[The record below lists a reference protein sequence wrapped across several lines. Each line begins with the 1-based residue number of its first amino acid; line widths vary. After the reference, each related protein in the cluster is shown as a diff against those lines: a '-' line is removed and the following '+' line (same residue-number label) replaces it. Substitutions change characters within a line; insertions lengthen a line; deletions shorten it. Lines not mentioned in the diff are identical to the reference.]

1 MHSHGIHSTR
11 PLLATAAVLVVLV
24 GCMTP
29 EKAVREADETAIA
42 LATAAWKEQ
51 TGLTNSFNI
60 ARPADVL
67 TLRIA
72 LAALKQGVTNAV
84 FPRIAGV
91 SPLAATTNG
100 QLRLTLT
107 DALRLGARNN
117 RRYQSLKESVYQ
129 NALSLDSQRYVFD
142 NTFSGF
148 ILGTLTGSPEINKDA
163 GETGAGFA
171 RKFENGASIAGNM
184 ALDVA
189 KMIREDWHSF
199 GWTGDLTASLP
210 LLRGSTREIVR
221 EPLTQAERNLAYSIL
236 TFERYRQT
244 FALSI
249 VQTYYNVLKVA
260 QNRRNSDDNEKR
272 LKLNFQRA
280 EMMFKAGRM
289 DRIQMDQAKTD
300 LLSAQQTIISTQKS
314 YEDSLDSFK
323 MTLGFSPEA
332 PIELDDSELRHLQD
346 QMEQRAAQQPDA
358 LSDFPAE
365 SIALTTAIDERF
377 DLAVTRGDL
386 MDAER
391 AVTVSADAL
400 RADLTVDGGVGYD
413 AGKDSRRHNVDDA
426 TSTSLKIRLSAPW
439 DRRRE
444 RNAYRRA
451 LISLAQS
458 ERAYEEA
465 EDNVKNE
472 VRAGYRE
479 LVAARATYANA
490 VESFKVA
497 QMRAKSIE
505 LFMQSGRSS
514 MRDILESESSLLNA
528 RNSLC
533 SAVVSWHMSDL
544 NLRSKMGIFNVL
556 LDGSLAPHTTTPTLL
571 DLVNQPR
578 TLY

>member
-1 MHSHGIHSTR
+1 MRLHRFQRATGTWSA
-11 PLLATAAVLVVLV
+11 LTAALALVVIL

-29 EKAVREADETAIA
+29 EKAVRDADETAIA
-42 LATAAWKEQ
+42 LATVAWQKQ
-51 TGLTNSFNI
+51 TGLTNSFDI

-67 TLRIA
+67 TMRIA
-72 LAALKQGVTNAV
+72 LAALHQGVTNTV

-91 SPLAATTNG
+91 SPLVATTNG
-100 QLRLTLT
+100 VLCLTLT

-117 RRYQSLKESVYQ
+117 RRYQALKESVYQ
-129 NALSLDSQRYVFD
+129 NALTLDSQRYVYD

-163 GETGAGFA
+163 AQTGAGFT

-249 VQTYYNVLKVA
+249 VQAYYNVLKYA

-272 LKLNFQRA
+272 LQLNFQRA

-314 YEDSLDSFK
+314 YEDALDSFK
-323 MTLGFSPEA
+323 MTLGFTPEA
-332 PIELDDSELRHLQD
+332 PLVLDSDELRHLQE
-346 QMEQRAAQQPDA
+346 QMEQRAASQPDA
-358 LSDFPAE
+358 LTDFPAE
-365 SIALTTAIDERF
+365 TTALATAIDERF

-386 MDAER
+386 VDAKR

-400 RADLTVDGGVGYD
+400 RADLTLDGGVGYD
-413 AGKDSRRHNVDDA
+413 AGKDSRRNNIDDA

-444 RNAYRRA
+444 RNAYRKA

-458 ERAYEEA
+458 ERTYEEA

-533 SAVVSWHMSDL
+533 SAVISWHMSDL
-544 NLRSKMGIFNVL
+544 NLRNKMGIFNVL
-556 LDGSLAPHTTTPTLL
+556 LDGSLAPHAGRTPTLH
-571 DLVNQPR
+571 DLAN
-578 TLY
+578 

>member
-1 MHSHGIHSTR
+1 MRPSTL
-11 PLLATAAVLVVLV
+11 PSALFATSTLFFILA

-29 EKAVREADETAIA
+29 ERATREADQTAVA
-42 LATAAWKEQ
+42 LATAAWQEQ
-51 TGLTNSFNI
+51 TGCTNTFDI
-60 ARPADVL
+60 ARPADAL
-67 TLRIA
+67 TLNIA
-72 LAALKQGVTNAV
+72 LAALQQGVTNTV
-84 FPRIAGV
+84 FPRIEGI
-91 SPLAATTNG
+91 SPLTPSNG
-100 QLRLTLT
+100 LVRLTLT
-107 DALRLGARNN
+107 DALRLGARHS
-117 RRYQSLKESVYQ
+117 RRYQTLKESVYQ
-129 NALSLDSQRYVFD
+129 RALSLDTARYNYD

-148 ILGTLTGSPEINKDA
+148 ILGALSGSPEINR
-163 GETGAGFA
+163 ETGNGGAGFS
-171 RKFENGASIAGNM
+171 RKFENGASLVGNM

-199 GWTGDLTASLP
+199 GWSGDLTASIP

-221 EPLTQAERNLAYSIL
+221 EPLTQSERSLAYAIL
-236 TFERYRQT
+236 TFERFRQT
-244 FALSI
+244 FALSVI
-249 VQTYYNVLKVA
+249 QSYYNVLKLA

-314 YEDSLDSFK
+314 YEDALDSFK
-323 MTLGFSPEA
+323 MTLGFPPEA
-332 PIELDDSELRHLQD
+332 PIALDDAELRRLQD
-346 QMEQRAAQQPDA
+346 QMAQLAEQQPDA
-358 LSDFPAE
+358 LSDFPDE
-365 SIALTTAIDERF
+365 VTALATALDERC
-377 DLAVTRGDL
+377 DLAVIRGEL
-386 MDAER
+386 ADAER
-391 AVTVSADAL
+391 AVKVSADAL
-400 RADLTVDGGVGYD
+400 RADLTLEGGAGYN
-413 AGKDSRRHNVDDA
+413 AGKDSRRDNVDD
-426 TSTSLKIRLSAPW
+426 TTTTSLKVRLSAPW

-458 ERAYEEA
+458 QRSYDEA

-479 LVAARATYANA
+479 LVAARATYQNA
-490 VESFKVA
+490 IESFKVA

-533 SAVVSWHMSDL
+533 SQIVSWHMSDL
-544 NLRSKMGIFNVL
+544 TLRSKMGIFNVA
-556 LDGSLAPHTTTPTLL
+556 LDGSLPSAAAGADDAETNLFQL
-571 DLVNQPR
+571 Q
-578 TLY
+578 

>member
-1 MHSHGIHSTR
+1 MTFPGHR
-11 PLLATAAVLVVLV
+11 KLPRLLLASAAVLSAIV

-29 EKAVREADETAIA
+29 EKAMREADETAIT
-42 LATAAWKEQ
+42 LATQSWREQ

-60 ARPADVL
+60 SRPVDAL

-72 LAALKQGVTNAV
+72 LAALKRGVTNAV
-84 FPRIAGV
+84 FPRISGV
-91 SPLAATTNG
+91 STLMPSNGHIRITLA
-100 QLRLTLT
+100 
-107 DALRLGARNN
+107 DSLRLGARNN
-117 RRYQSLKESVYQ
+117 RRYQTLKETVYQ
-129 NALSLDSQRYVFD
+129 NALALDSQRYAFD

-148 ILGTLTGSPEINKDA
+148 LLGALTGTPEIDKSSGDA
-163 GETGAGFA
+163 GAGIS
-171 RKFENGASIAGNM
+171 RKFENGATLAGNM
-184 ALDVA
+184 ALDVTR
-189 KMIREDWHSF
+189 MIREDWHSF
-199 GWTGDLTASLP
+199 GWTGDLTANLP
-210 LLRGSTREIVR
+210 LLRGSAREIVR

-236 TFERYRQT
+236 SFERYRQT
-244 FALSI
+244 FALSV

-260 QNRRNSDDNEKR
+260 QNRRNSDDNAKR

-300 LLSAQQTIISTQKS
+300 LLSAQQTIISTQQS
-314 YEDSLDSFK
+314 YEDALDNFK
-323 MTLGFSPEA
+323 MTLGFSPES
-332 PIELDDSELRHLQD
+332 PIELDPAELDRLQT
-346 QMEQRAAQQPDA
+346 QMEQLAAHQPDA
-358 LSDFPAE
+358 LSDFPSEAT
-365 SIALTTAIDERF
+365 ALAMAIDARH

-386 MDAER
+386 ADAER
-391 AVTVSADAL
+391 AVKVSADAL
-400 RADLTVDGGVGYD
+400 RADLALEGTAGYD
-413 AGKDSRRHNVDDA
+413 AGKDSRRNSIDDGT
-426 TSTSLKIRLSAPW
+426 TSSVKLRFSAPW

-451 LISLAQS
+451 LITLAQS
-458 ERAYEEA
+458 HRNYDEA

-472 VRAGYRE
+472 VRAGYRD

-533 SAVVSWHMSDL
+533 SAVVAWHMSDL
-544 NLRSKMGIFNVL
+544 NLRSKMGVFNVA
-556 LDGSLAPHTTTPTLL
+556 LDGSLRPSVPNEPGIWNLK
-571 DLVNQPR
+571 
-578 TLY
+578 

>member
-1 MHSHGIHSTR
+1 M
-11 PLLATAAVLVVLV
+11 PLMKSSPLPRTLIATAALLSSLI

-29 EKAVREADETAIA
+29 EKAVREADRTAVA
-42 LATAAWKEQ
+42 LATAAWQAE
-51 TGLTNSFNI
+51 TGLTNAFDI
-60 ARPADVL
+60 ARPADAL
-67 TLRIA
+67 TLNIA
-72 LAALKQGVTNAV
+72 LAALHQGVTNAV

-91 SPLAATTNG
+91 TPLVPSNG
-100 QLRLTLT
+100 LIRLTLA

-117 RRYQSLKESVYQ
+117 RQYQTLKETVYQ
-129 NALSLDSQRYVFD
+129 RALSLDSERYNYD

-148 ILGTLTGSPEINKDA
+148 ILGALTGSPEIDKDA
-163 GETGAGFA
+163 ANAGAGLT
-171 RKFENGASIAGNM
+171 RRFENGATLAGNM
-184 ALDVA
+184 AVDVA
-189 KMIREDWHSF
+189 KMILEDWHSF

-221 EPLTQAERNLAYSIL
+221 EPLTQAERSLAYSIL
-236 TFERYRQT
+236 SFERYRQT

-249 VQTYYNVLKVA
+249 IRTYYSVLRVA
-260 QNRRNSDDNEKR
+260 QSRRNSDDNAKR

-300 LLSAQQTIISTQKS
+300 LLSAEQTIISTQKS
-314 YEDSLDSFK
+314 YEDALDNFK
-323 MTLGFSPEA
+323 MTLGFPPEA
-332 PIELDDSELRHLQD
+332 PLELDDNELIQLQNL
-346 QMEQRAAQQPDA
+346 MERKAAEQPDA
-358 LSDFPAE
+358 LSDYPAE
-365 SIALTTAIDERF
+365 AIALATAIDARL

-386 MDAER
+386 EDAER
-391 AVTVSADAL
+391 AVKVSADAL
-400 RADLTVDGGVGYD
+400 RADLTLEGSAAYD
-413 AGKDSRRHNVDDA
+413 AAKDSRRHTVDDA
-426 TSTSLKIRLSAPW
+426 SSSSLRLRLSAPW

-458 ERAYEEA
+458 QRSYDEA
-465 EDNVKNE
+465 ADNVKND
-472 VRAGYRE
+472 VRAGYRD
-479 LVAARATYANA
+479 LVAARATYANS

-533 SAVVSWHMSDL
+533 SAVISWHMSDL
-544 NLRSKMGIFNVL
+544 ELRNKMGIFNVA
-556 LDGSLAPHTTTPTLL
+556 LDGSLAPAASAAREPILLEKLL
-571 DLVNQPR
+571 D
-578 TLY
+578 